1 MGIINKYIFRE
12 IFSTWLIVMLTLFI
26 ILMSSQFSEILNQAA
41 TGRIPKSL
49 ILNTLILTSIQYI
62 NILIP
67 FGLFLAIMLSL
78 AKLNRN
84 SEMTVLNACAI
95 GPPSILKPIIYLAM
109 VLSFFV
115 AWLSLYAS
123 PNALNIINNIKLE
136 AENEIRIGIPEEG
149 KFIPFNNNKAIL
161 YIEEIKDMEFNNVF
175 IQQDYDD
182 NQAIII
188 AEKGRKI
195 SSTNNNEIIF
205 VLENGK
211 RYDGE
216 IGSKKFQI
224 TEFSS
229 HNIPILSNIEM
240 SKTVL
245 SQNMTSSELLNSN
258 NINDIAELHWILA
271 SPISVL
277 ILSFLAS
284 TLISISPRQSNYA
297 QLGIGILIYMIYI
310 NFLTLGKV
318 WMEREILPS
327 WIGLWPVHLTL
338 ATLSLILFYNK
349 SGLNINKIIKN
360 ETYR

>member
-1 MGIINKYIFRE
+1 
-12 IFSTWLIVMLTLFI
+12 
-26 ILMSSQFSEILNQAA
+26 
-41 TGRIPKSL
+41 
-49 ILNTLILTSIQYI
+49 
-62 NILIP
+62 
-67 FGLFLAIMLSL
+67 
-78 AKLNRN
+78 
-84 SEMTVLNACAI
+84 
-95 GPPSILKPIIYLAM
+95 M

-258 NINDIAELHWILA
+258 NINDIAELHWRLA

-349 SGLNINKIIKN
+349 SGLNINQIIKN